1 MIQLRELKEKDATL
15 MLEWMHDEQI
25 QKFFQKD
32 MMKITLEDTLEFCK
46 NSVISNILKEN
57 SNMHF
62 AIVNDTDEYL
72 GTISLKNISWKNG
85 TAEFAISTR
94 KKSHGKGYAKI
105 ATKMLLNKAFYEYG
119 LQRIY
124 LNVLS
129 DNAAAIRLYEHSG
142 FKCEGEWRNHLFL
155 RNNYVSLKWYAIL
168 KDEFIL

>member
-1 MIQLRELKEKDATL
+1 MIQLRELKAKDATL

-32 MMKITLEDTLEFCK
+32 MMKMTLEDTLEFCE
-46 NSVISNILKEN
+46 NSVISKILKEN
-57 SNMHF
+57 LNMHF

-105 ATKMLLNKAFYEYG
+105 ATTMLLNKAFYEYG

-129 DNAAAIRLYEHSG
+129 DNIAAIRLYEHCG
-142 FKCEGEWRNHLFL
+142 FKYEGEWKNHLFL

-168 KDEFIL
+168 RDEFIL